1 MIQSIMSS
9 RVMEGERLVAIKPI
23 AAEDS
28 GRERNSSVD
37 LEVVFSNSLQSSKSA
52 ATSSSSRGGAPCT
65 TPVDLERGAGAGS
78 PASPYLGST
87 ANLRSV
93 GGGASSSLALL
104 DLENSESLSRRAAHT
119 RFHVISSE
127 GAEASAGGSSRQR
140 GRHGVLSGGN
150 DLSLESEDGSSL
162 RAPVSD
168 SVHAIDKMI
177 YRRIS

>member
-9 RVMEGERLVAIKPI
+9 RIMEGERLVAVKPI

-93 GGGASSSLALL
+93 GGASSSLALL
-104 DLENSESLSRRAAHT
+104 DLENSESLSRRAAHN

-127 GAEASAGGSSRQR
+127 AAEASAGGSSRQR

-168 SVHAIDKMI
+168 SVHVIDKMI